1 MKGTDNMA
9 NNSLDVQFG
18 GISVAGRK
26 PVNQDAF
33 AVYQPT
39 LSVVRY
45 KGVGVCVADGVS
57 SSENSQ
63 QASSTSVT
71 HFLQDYYSTPDSWDV
86 KTAAGKVLS
95 ALNSWLY
102 HHGQQASARHNGLV
116 TTFSGMILK
125 SRTAHVFHAG
135 DSRIYHFRGG
145 HLEQVTRDHVH
156 NMGGSQPLSRAM
168 GMDTRLEVDYLQRD
182 LQQGDLFL
190 LSTDGVHG
198 FLGHARLTAALAAI
212 ASDASQRDLELV
224 CQQLQADALAAG
236 SDDNLTCVILKIRD
250 LPASDLEEMQRS
262 ASMRVIPPVLKE
274 GDVLDHFQVK
284 KVIHANTR
292 SYLYK
297 VVSKRDGKTYA
308 LKAPSINFEDDPAYL
323 EGFAREQWIG
333 SRLDH
338 PNLMKIWPQQEN
350 SRYLYHL
357 CEWLEGISLRQW
369 MHDHPHA
376 DLQVVRAITDQII
389 PGLRALQRM
398 GMVHRDIKPENVI
411 LTDSGEVKIIDYGTV
426 AVRGLAELGVFSLE
440 DVPVGSVN
448 YIAPE
453 YVVDGVANTQS
464 DLFSLAVMVYEML
477 AGTQPYDMEHVYRR
491 GAKSV
496 SEWKYKPLRSER
508 PDLPLWLDLTLQKAM
523 HPAVAQRY
531 AAFSEFRTDLFQ
543 PNESLLAL
551 HTRQP
556 LMQRNPL
563 AFWQG
568 VAALLALVAVA
579 EGWWIAQ
586 ISI

>member
-1 MKGTDNMA
+1 MA

-18 GISVAGRK
+18 GISVAGKK
-26 PVNQDAF
+26 PINQDAF

-39 LSVVRY
+39 LSVVRF
-45 KGVGVCVADGVS
+45 KGIGVAVADGVS

-145 HLEQVTRDHVH
+145 NLEQITRDHVH
-156 NMGGSQPLSRAM
+156 NMGGRQALSRAM

-182 LQQGDLFL
+182 LQVGDLFL
-190 LSTDGVHG
+190 ISTDGVHG
-198 FLGHARLTAALAAI
+198 YLPHNHMRDALA
-212 ASDASQRDLELV
+212 SLGEESTQRQIEQV
-224 CQQLQADALAAG
+224 CQQLQNDALAAG
-236 SDDNLTCVILKIRD
+236 SDDNLTCVILRVKD
-250 LPASDLEEMQRS
+250 LPSSELEEMQRS
-262 ASMRVIPPVLKE
+262 ARQRVIPPVLEE
-274 GDVLDHFQVK
+274 GSVIDHFQVK
-284 KVIHANTR
+284 KVIHANNR

-350 SRYLYHL
+350 SQFLYHL

-376 DLQVVRAITDQII
+376 DLQQVRAITDQII
-389 PGLRALQRM
+389 LGLRGLQRA
-398 GMVHRDIKPENVI
+398 GMVHRDMKPENVI
-411 LTDSGEVKIIDYGTV
+411 LTEDGRVKIIDYGTV
-426 AVRGLAELGVFSLE
+426 SVKGLAELGVFSLE

-453 YVVDGVANTQS
+453 YVVDNVATSQS

-477 AGTQPYDMEHVYRR
+477 AGALPFDMEHVYRR

-496 SEWKYKPLRSER
+496 SEWKYKPLRSHR
-508 PDLPLWLDLTLQKAM
+508 PDLPLWLDLALQKAM
-523 HPAVAQRY
+523 HPSVRQRY
-531 AAFSEFRTDLFQ
+531 EAFSEFRTDLFQ

-556 LMQRNPL
+556 LMQRDPL
-563 AFWQG
+563 IFWQA
-568 VAALLALVAVA
+568 VSVIWATAALV
-579 EGWWIAQ
+579 EGWWIL
-586 ISI
+586 SHM